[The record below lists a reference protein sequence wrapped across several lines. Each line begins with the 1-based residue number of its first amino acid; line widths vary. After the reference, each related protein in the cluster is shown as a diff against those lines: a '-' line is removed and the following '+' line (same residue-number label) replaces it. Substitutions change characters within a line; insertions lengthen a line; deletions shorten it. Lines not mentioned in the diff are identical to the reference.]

1 MFKKGDILEC
11 VNNDAVHNYLTKG
24 KLYTCT
30 KDAAVKRHETFVE
43 AVNDEGCKEE
53 WFTSR
58 FKRCLMFKK
67 GDLLECVTNDE
78 GYITGLTIGKT
89 YTAVEDE
96 YDECIGVCDN
106 KRNVIRP
113 YAHRFKL
120 ALKEGDKVRIVKLPE
135 CPGSRCNGCFVGSRG
150 IWKIRENVGEQF
162 VFDRNNRYCSMLKP
176 EYLTKEDTMSKYDEL
191 KGRIEALD
199 DGWNKEAD
207 DVLQEI
213 QGEYY
218 LLIGASNY
226 IGISR
231 TVLESSRV
239 ADFYYNSQCGKMTAF
254 KQALIWL
261 LDHSSIKK
269 DEKKFKIREIEDK
282 IDALKNE
289 VKELKHV

>member
-1 MFKKGDILEC
+1 
-11 VNNDAVHNYLTKG
+11 
-24 KLYTCT
+24 
-30 KDAAVKRHETFVE
+30 
-43 AVNDEGCKEE
+43 
-53 WFTSR
+53 
-58 FKRCLMFKK
+58 MFKK

-191 KGRIEALD
+191 KRRIEALD

-207 DVLQEI
+207 DIRQEI
-213 QGEYY
+213 QENLKTTYMIAIWENDDSHGGMNWYQTGLVNIPKEYKSTSTY
-218 LLIGASNY
+218 LFHN
-226 IGISR
+226 
-231 TVLESSRV
+231 
-239 ADFYYNSQCGKMTAF
+239 QCEKHTRF
-254 KQALIWL
+254 KKLL
-261 LDHSSIKK
+261 TDMLDHSDIKK
-269 DEKKFKIREIEDK
+269 NEKKDKIREIEAK
-282 IDALKNE
+282 VEELQKEI
-289 VKELKHV
+289 KELKRD